1 MHNHNF
7 ILFDLDG
14 TLTDPGE
21 GIINSLQYSLDRYGI
36 KGDREILK
44 QFIGPPL
51 MDSFQKYFDF
61 DEEKA
66 QEAIAIYREYF
77 AEKGVFENEIYPGIA
92 ELLKILQDQGKK
104 LAVATTKPT
113 VFAHQ
118 VLKYFSIDSYFKEEL
133 VIGSFLDGTRTDKSE
148 IIGTVLELVDSSN
161 LSKVMVGDR
170 KFDVLGAKA
179 HGIPAIGVLY
189 GYGSTDEL
197 ETAGATVIAQTVA
210 DLQRLLTD
218 K

>member
-77 AEKGVFENEIYPGIA
+77 AEKGVFENEIYPGIP
-92 ELLKILQDQGKK
+92 ELLKTLKDQGKE

-189 GYGSTDEL
+189 GYGSIDEL